1 MAMLELVRGMGA
13 KDATGEAVTVHGFR
27 STFRRWAAECSVHRG
42 EVAEHEL
49 AHRLPDKVEASYR
62 RGTMLEKR
70 RSLMTD
76 WGKFI
81 DTVTKKAG

>member
-1 MAMLELVRGMGA
+1 
-13 KDATGEAVTVHGFR
+13 
-27 STFRRWAAECSVHRG
+27 VHRG

>member
-1 MAMLELVRGMGA
+1 MLELVRGMGPRTPPARQSRSTASA
-13 KDATGEAVTVHGFR
+13 K
-27 STFRRWAAECSVHRG
+27 TFRRWAAECSVHRG